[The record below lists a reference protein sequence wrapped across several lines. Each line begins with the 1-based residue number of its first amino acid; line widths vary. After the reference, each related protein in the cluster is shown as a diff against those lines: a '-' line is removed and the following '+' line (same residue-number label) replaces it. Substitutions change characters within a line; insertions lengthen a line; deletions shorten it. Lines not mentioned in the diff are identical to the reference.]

1 MRDRDE
7 SALIGSKTEKVLNK
21 ELNNMVL
28 VVESFY
34 VINNWMTYNTSSE
47 ILEAKKTENFQG
59 MTQTPQI
66 LNR

>member
-47 ILEAKKTENFQG
+47 ILEAKKTENF
-59 MTQTPQI
+59 
-66 LNR
+66 